1 MNKYSSSKDVN
12 QMIKNLLKSG
22 WQFKKGKCHGAIIS
36 PRGQRITFS
45 STPSDYRVFKKFRA
59 QIRNE
64 MKEIEN
70 YAV

>member
-1 MNKYSSSKDVN
+1 MKKYSSSKDVN
-12 QMIKNLLKSG
+12 QMIKNLIKSG
-22 WQFKKGKCHGAIIS
+22 WMVKTGKRHRTIIS

-45 STPSDYRVFKKFRA
+45 STPSDFRVFKKFRA

-64 MKEIEN
+64 EKEIEN